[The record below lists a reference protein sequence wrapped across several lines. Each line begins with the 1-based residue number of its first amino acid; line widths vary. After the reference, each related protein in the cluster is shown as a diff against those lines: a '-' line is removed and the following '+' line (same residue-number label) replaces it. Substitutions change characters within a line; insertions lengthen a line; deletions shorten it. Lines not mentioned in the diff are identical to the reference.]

1 MPLKVLSVD
10 TTRGEMGA
18 AARHAMW
25 VYVLLVLLAT
35 LVSLSA
41 VTGCP
46 LSGVPPA
53 GHPRVVGSSGERL
66 SERRPADDHDDT
78 PCVTPSKSQIDRERD
93 TAAYGEAVRRLDL
106 RAVQQ
111 DLRKLFVDSKPE
123 WPADYGNYG

>member
-1 MPLKVLSVD
+1 MAV
-10 TTRGEMGA
+10 

-25 VYVLLVLLAT
+25 VDVLLVLLAT
-35 LVSLSA
+35 FVSLST

-66 SERRPADDHDDT
+66 SERRRVDDHDHT
-78 PCVTPSKSQIDRERD
+78 PSTPSKSQIDRERE